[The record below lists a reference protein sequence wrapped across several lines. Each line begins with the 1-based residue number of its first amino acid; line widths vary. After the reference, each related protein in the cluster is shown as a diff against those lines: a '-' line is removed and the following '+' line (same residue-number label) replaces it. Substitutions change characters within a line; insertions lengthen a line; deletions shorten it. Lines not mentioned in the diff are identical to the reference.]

1 MKIEL
6 EKYEIEYID
15 NLLFDKVHIYS
26 HKDPIIQQI
35 RDKLESAED
44 NAWHDYVISKITWQ
58 K

>member
-6 EKYEIEYID
+6 EKWEVEYID

-44 NAWHDYVISKITWQ
+44 DAWHEYVMSKITW
-58 K
+58 